1 MTFGLPASQ
10 LFSVLDF
17 STRDADYV
25 PIILHPTYLAIMSYN
40 GKYSIEMLL
49 LGETSPTWMAMI
61 RGLRLEGHSQL
72 RGVEVSKKIFMLD

>member
-1 MTFGLPASQ
+1 MPTTSQ
-10 LFSVLDF
+10 SFY
-17 STRDADYV
+17 TR
-25 PIILHPTYLAIMSYN
+25 TYLAIMSYN

-61 RGLRLEGHSQL
+61 RGQRLEGHSQL